1 MDTSTQSRHL
11 AVGMLQAGK
20 SPAETW
26 EALVSSGM
34 DSGAA
39 EALVKELVETQRAAN
54 NAAGQPAIYL
64 TAEEHHRYLTGFKT
78 GNFWLGF
85 LAGFF
90 CSCFSLAALLFWDD
104 MGTETKKGIKWGVV
118 IGLIWVIVVN
128 LIIALLRH

>member
-1 MDTSTQSRHL
+1 MDTSTQSRYL

-54 NAAGQPAIYL
+54 NPALQPAIYMSANL
-64 TAEEHHRYLTGFKT
+64 NSAKT
-78 GNFWLGF
+78 GNFWLGL

-90 CSCFSLAALLFWDD
+90 CSCFALIVSFLWDDD
-104 MGTETKKGIKWGVV
+104 MGTETRKGIH
-118 IGLIWVIVVN
+118 IGFAFSMFFALISVLVK
-128 LIIALLRH
+128 AAG